1 VIEPDDA
8 LASAGSSET
17 TIASSYDPLYFA
29 PLFAMEDRHFWFRAR
44 NGLIATLVGQIT
56 AHLPAGYRVL
66 EVGCGTGNVLR
77 ALETVCD
84 RGVIV
89 GMDLFI
95 EGLRYARRRA
105 RAPLVQGD
113 MHTPPFQAVFDLIGL
128 FDVLEHL
135 PDDMR
140 VLRDLHA
147 MLVPGGALLVTVP
160 AHASLW
166 SYFDE
171 AAHHCRRY
179 AGDELGDKLRDA
191 GYRVEYLT
199 QFMAPLFPA
208 IWLGRRVARL
218 RNRRAT
224 TAALNVDDLATNE
237 LRIVPVVNDWLYW
250 LLRQEGR
257 WIGRR
262 KRVPIGTSFLA
273 IAYKTEAHA

>member
-1 VIEPDDA
+1 M
-8 LASAGSSET
+8 SEDRSDR
-17 TIASSYDPLYFA
+17 TIAPSYDPHYFA

-44 NGLIATLVGQIT
+44 NRLIATLVAQIT
-56 AHLPAGYRVL
+56 SRLPPGYRVL

-77 ALETVCD
+77 ALEAVCD
-84 RGVIV
+84 RGVVV
-89 GMDLFI
+89 GMDLFV
-95 EGLRYARRRA
+95 EGLRYARRRT

-113 MHTPPFQAVFDLIGL
+113 MHAPPFRAVFDLIGL

-147 MLVPGGALLVTVP
+147 MLAPGGALIMTVP

-179 AGDELGDKLRDA
+179 AGDELERKLRDA

-208 IWLGRRVARL
+208 IWLGRRLARL
-218 RNRRAT
+218 RNRRAP
-224 TAALNVDDLATNE
+224 AVALNVDDLATNE

-257 WIGRR
+257 LIGRR
-262 KRVPIGTSFLA
+262 KHVPIGTSFLA
-273 IAYKTEAHA
+273 IAYKTETDA

>member
-1 VIEPDDA
+1 MIEDA
-8 LASAGSSET
+8 AVSEGQADT
-17 TIASSYDPLYFA
+17 AIAASYDPHFFA
-29 PLFAMEDRHFWFRAR
+29 PLFAVEDRHFWFRAR
-44 NGLIATLVGQIT
+44 NRLIATLVGQIT
-56 AHLPAGYRVL
+56 SRLTPGYRVL
-66 EVGCGTGNVLR
+66 EVGCGTGNVLHV
-77 ALETVCD
+77 LEAVCD
-84 RGVIV
+84 RGVVV
-89 GMDLFI
+89 GMDLFV
-95 EGLRYARRRA
+95 EGLRYARRRT

-113 MHTPPFQAVFDLIGL
+113 MHTPPFRAVFDLIGL

-147 MLVPGGALLVTVP
+147 MLAPGGALMITVP
-160 AHASLW
+160 AHTSLW

-179 AGDELGDKLRDA
+179 AEDELVRKLHDA

-218 RNRRAT
+218 RNRRASA
-224 TAALNVDDLATNE
+224 TALSVDDLATNE
-237 LRIVPVVNDWLYW
+237 LRIVPVANACLYW

-257 WIGRR
+257 LIGRR
-262 KRVPIGTSFLA
+262 KRVPIGTSLLA
-273 IAYKTEAHA
+273 IAYKTDPHA